1 MVQSDALLHPLLL
14 NPASGFYVAQKC
26 FALQTCVNPELSGRD
41 PCSIRPAPM
50 SPAPMCQ
57 SLTRATQ
64 HQRTVTMLAR
74 RDILTRGSLAALVL
88 ALAPNALAPKAWAQE
103 SKTALFKVVTSKDE
117 IIIGLTTDE
126 LKALGGTDAAAVAH
140 ALAQKGDMAVWQYNV
155 HRGANGELQE
165 SPTAKIGLIANSS
178 LRVEPYSTTYAIVPH
193 Q

>member
-1 MVQSDALLHPLLL
+1 
-14 NPASGFYVAQKC
+14 
-26 FALQTCVNPELSGRD
+26 
-41 PCSIRPAPM
+41 
-50 SPAPMCQ
+50 
-57 SLTRATQ
+57 
-64 HQRTVTMLAR
+64 MLAR
-74 RDILTRGSLAALVL
+74 RDILTCGSLAALVM
-88 ALAPNALAPKAWAQE
+88 ALAPNAWAQESKQE

-165 SPTAKIGLIANSS
+165 SPTARIGLIANSS
-178 LRVEPYSTTYAIVPH
+178 LRVEPYSTTYTIVPH